1 MKKGV
6 HAKVA
11 HPGLSEYLFEET
23 FHPSART
30 RALGQGYPL
39 NSANNGLNLGIRFC
53 KYSRQ

>member
-11 HPGLSEYLFEET
+11 HPGLSKHFFDET

-30 RALGQGYPL
+30 RALGQGYRL
-39 NSANNGLNLGIRFC
+39 NSANKGLNFGIRFC
-53 KYSRQ
+53 KYTRQ